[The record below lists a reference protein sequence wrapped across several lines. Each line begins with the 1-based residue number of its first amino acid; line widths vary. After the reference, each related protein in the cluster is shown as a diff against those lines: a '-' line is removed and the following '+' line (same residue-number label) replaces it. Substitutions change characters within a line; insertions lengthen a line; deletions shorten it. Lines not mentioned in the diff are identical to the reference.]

1 LKVRLVFWALLG
13 ALSVVFAEVV
23 ACSTPFPFWDPWGVI
38 VVVPLYSLHA
48 LVLAPLVFRRGAA
61 RLTSLWLAGAI
72 FGLYEAYV
80 TKILW
85 HPTWCQDEY
94 PWVVGGVYVVH
105 TALLVLFWH
114 AFLAFTIPVFLAEN
128 LFTSSSETL
137 EALPGP
143 LRRVFR
149 TRTGCLLAALA
160 LAVFCGLHQSNSAPG
175 VRMTVRSDVSAVA
188 VLFLLA
194 ALWKRV
200 GDGHGY
206 TLRELLPTGLSWAV
220 LAGFLAFGY
229 LWQTVG
235 IHPEFLPRRPGPH
248 LTILG
253 LYVLFGGLLI
263 ASVLGSGPFVKTGPS
278 PLRAVAW
285 QAGLVFLV
293 VFPATMTLFVSVRD
307 RIGPF
312 VRLVTWTSG
321 PLVGL
326 ALLVAAIAGAA
337 RFVIDLRRGRAV
349 A

>member
-1 LKVRLVFWALLG
+1 V
-13 ALSVVFAEVV
+13 
-23 ACSTPFPFWDPWGVI
+23 
-38 VVVPLYSLHA
+38 
-48 LVLAPLVFRRGAA
+48 

-80 TKILW
+80 TKVLW
-85 HPTWCQDEY
+85 HPGWCQDEY
-94 PWVVGGVYVVH
+94 PWVVGGVYIVH

-114 AFLAFTIPVFLAEN
+114 AFLAFTLPVFLAEN

-137 EALPGP
+137 EALPRP

-160 LAVFCGLHQSNSAPG
+160 LAVFCGMHQSNSAPN
-175 VRMTVRSDVSAVA
+175 VPLTVLSDVTAVG

-194 ALWKRV
+194 GLWQRV
-200 GDGHGY
+200 GSGHGY
-206 TLRELLPTGLSWAV
+206 PLRALLPSGRSWAV

-229 LWQTVG
+229 LWQTAL
-235 IHPEFLPRRPGPH
+235 IHPEFLPRKVGPH
-248 LTILG
+248 LTIVG
-253 LYVLFGGLLI
+253 LYVLFGALLVV
-263 ASVLGSGPFVKTGPS
+263 SVLTSGPLVKTGPS

-293 VFPATMTLFVSVRD
+293 VFPAVTVLFLSVRD
-307 RIGPF
+307 RIGPL

-326 ALLVAAIAGAA
+326 VLLAVALATAA
-337 RFVIDLRRGRAV
+337 RFLLGRLPAQTV
-349 A
+349 S